1 MKCDDYFLRDEDL
14 ERCRWGR
21 WGDSQFGG
29 SFGSRENYIIYIA
42 RDFNYG

>member
-1 MKCDDYFLRDEDL
+1 MQM
-14 ERCRWGR
+14 GAG
-21 WGDSQFGG
+21 GDSQFGG